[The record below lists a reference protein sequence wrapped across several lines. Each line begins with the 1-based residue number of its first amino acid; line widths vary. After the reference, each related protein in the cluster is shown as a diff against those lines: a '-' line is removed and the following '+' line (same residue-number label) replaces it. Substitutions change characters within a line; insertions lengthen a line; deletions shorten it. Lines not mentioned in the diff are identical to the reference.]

1 MFWLRMVKFRAIAT
15 PFCRSQF
22 TMNRSQL
29 AVDMNSCSCRWR
41 IILTSIKIGVN
52 PLSAKGQSRQHNILH
67 ISVYLNVF
75 IFILIVII
83 PSDSELSKSIVM
95 SLRKVDWFVSD
106 TDAVGK
112 FCRTLNGRVITASCI
127 LSSTSRISPE
137 MLCSEWEQD
146 HTYKQKG

>member
-1 MFWLRMVKFRAIAT
+1 MICLRMVIFRAIAT
-15 PFCRSQF
+15 PFCRRQF

-29 AVDMNSCSCRWR
+29 VVDMNSCSCKWW

-67 ISVYLNVF
+67 FGIYLNEF
-75 IFILIVII
+75 IFILIIII
-83 PSDSELSKSIVM
+83 PSDSELCKSIVM

-137 MLCSEWEQD
+137 MLWSKWEQN
-146 HTYKQKG
+146 HT

>member
-1 MFWLRMVKFRAIAT
+1 MFCLRMVKFRAIAT
-15 PFCRSQF
+15 PFCHRRQF
-22 TMNRSQL
+22 TMYRSQL
-29 AVDMNSCSCRWR
+29 AVDMNSCCCRWR

-52 PLSAKGQSRQHNILH
+52 PLSAKGRSQQHNILH
-67 ISVYLNVF
+67 FGVYLNVF

-137 MLCSEWEQD
+137 MLCSE
-146 HTYKQKG
+146 

>member
-1 MFWLRMVKFRAIAT
+1 MFCLRMVKFRAIAR
-15 PFCRSQF
+15 PFCRRQF

-41 IILTSIKIGVN
+41 IRLTSIKIGVIL
-52 PLSAKGQSRQHNILH
+52 LSAKGRSQQHNILH
-67 ISVYLNVF
+67 FGVYLNVF

-137 MLCSEWEQD
+137 MLCSE
-146 HTYKQKG
+146 

>member
-1 MFWLRMVKFRAIAT
+1 MFCLRMVKFRAIVT
-15 PFCRSQF
+15 PFCRRQF
-22 TMNRSQL
+22 TMHWSQL

-52 PLSAKGQSRQHNILH
+52 TLSAKGRSRQHNILH
-67 ISVYLNVF
+67 FGVYLK
-75 IFILIVII
+75 LIVII

-137 MLCSEWEQD
+137 MLCSEWEQN
-146 HTYKQKG
+146 HTYSTNKKVKNL